1 MKKNNIKYILPF
13 ILLLPMG
20 CDDDL
25 NLTPESVI
33 TVSSFFQNEDDAR
46 SAAAGMYSALRGI
59 SNSLYIYGDERAD
72 NTEQTDLGT
81 GNDANRNTI
90 KSSTGGA
97 DWSGFYNILKDVN
110 NVIDRVPDVTF
121 TSDTEKKQILGEAY
135 FIRAWTYF
143 MMARVWGDVPLVL
156 VPISSPGQPEALP
169 DGRDAIAAVFT
180 QIKADIE
187 SSLGFFPDN
196 AISDRNRASKPAANM
211 LKAEVFLWTA
221 KLQGGGSGDLN
232 TAKSAI
238 DQVIGHG
245 DLSLQADYKAM
256 FATTS
261 ATGEDIFSLYRDIN
275 EGGSLFATRYNVSD
289 SFWANLSDADKAVIP
304 FVSGSVRFYTTT
316 QRFRDQI
323 VANANGNTD
332 SREAVYFLEYTDPS
346 GDPRHIMNKYEGESV
361 GNNVNQM
368 TDDFKVY
375 RYADAILVKAE
386 IENALGNTSV
396 AITNLN
402 LIRNRVGIGNYPGS
416 STSEAVDEAILQERG
431 IELAFE
437 AKRFFDLVRFRKA
450 YELVPT
456 LIGRETEQPIL
467 WPITVGTRSLNPSL
481 QQTPGYTD

>member
-1 MKKNNIKYILPF
+1 MKMKNIIYILPF
-13 ILLLPMG
+13 ILLFPMG

-46 SAAAGMYSALRGI
+46 SAAAGIYSGVRAI
-59 SNSLYIYGDERAD
+59 SNNLYIYGDERAD

-90 KSSTGGA
+90 KSTTGGA
-97 DWSGFYNILKDVN
+97 DWSGFYNILKDAN
-110 NVIDRVPDVTF
+110 NVIARVPEVSF
-121 TSDTEKKQILGEAY
+121 TNETEKNRILGEAY

-143 MMARVWGDVPLVL
+143 MMARIWGDVPLVL
-156 VPISSPGQPEALP
+156 VPISSPGQPEAQP
-169 DGRDAIAAVFT
+169 DGRDPVAAVFT

-187 SSLGFFPDN
+187 SSLSFFPDN
-196 AISDRNRASKPAANM
+196 GISDRYRASKPAANM
-211 LKAEVFLWTA
+211 LKAEVFLWTS
-221 KLQGGGSGDLN
+221 KLQGGGTSDLN
-232 TAKSAI
+232 TAQSAI
-238 DQVIGHG
+238 DEVIGHA
-245 DLSLQADYKAM
+245 DLSLQPDYKAM

-261 ATGEDIFSLYRDIN
+261 ATEEDIFSLYRDII

-289 SFWANLSDADKAVIP
+289 SFWANLSEEDKAVIP

-316 QRFRDQI
+316 QIFRDQI
-323 VANANGNTD
+323 IANANGNTD
-332 SREAVYFLEYTDPS
+332 PREAIYFLEYTDPS

-361 GNNVNQM
+361 GTNVNQM

-375 RYADAILVKAE
+375 RYADAILIKAE

-396 AITNLN
+396 AIANLN
-402 LIRNRVGIGNYPGS
+402 LIRNRVGIGNYPGA
-416 STSEAVDEAILQERG
+416 STTEAVDDAILQERG

-437 AKRFFDLVRFRKA
+437 AKRFFDLVRFGKA
-450 YELVPT
+450 YELVPS

-481 QQTPGYTD
+481 EQTPGYTD